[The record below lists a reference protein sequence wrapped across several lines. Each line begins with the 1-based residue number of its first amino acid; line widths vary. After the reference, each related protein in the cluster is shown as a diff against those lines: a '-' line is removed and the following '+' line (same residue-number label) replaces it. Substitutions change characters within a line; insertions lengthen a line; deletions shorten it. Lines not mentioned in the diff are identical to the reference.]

1 MVEKNVR
8 VFSLENETVNGKLF
22 FVCITTHFQLVLF
35 SASCK
40 GNFWERCLFNDLVLV
55 YNVLKKSLQL

>member
-1 MVEKNVR
+1 MLEKNVR
-8 VFSLENETVNGKLF
+8 VLENEIVNEKLF
-22 FVCITTHFQLVLF
+22 YFCVTTHFQLVLF

-40 GNFWERCLFNDLVLV
+40 GNFWERCLFKDRVLD